1 MLLRSRLALP
11 LPAAR
16 LQRFRR
22 ATQVQAAARSQQQPL
37 TPPPVGTPLSAKK
50 AVSQGAKTPAKTQR
64 RCAFSSSWTPCLC
77 APGTR
82 CERRVTCACGARAP
96 AKRRGGLPPSNRP
109 RTRQRSPPPWRGL
122 LAPSCTVA
130 AHAAPPAPP
139 RSSVER
145 ARFDAAAQEA
155 LPLHPD
161 PFQRAQYHEV
171 RVEALLVG
179 CALVASLWVSLLRK
193 RGSLFPEGE
202 EGYLARV
209 RKAHTASLPKP
220 RGGKGL
226 DFGWPGKALAAAAL
240 AAADAFRPA
249 PPQRAPPPLN
259 LASSPSLADQSLA
272 ALVAEAQALQA
283 TMNAEVAR
291 LAALEAA
298 RVQAVEEA
306 SAATASAERAR
317 EAVNAAAAGSA
328 RAERETQD
336 ASYPVKAALA
346 YAPFLPEL
354 AAQAVGAA
362 SETVRRLAREAR
374 QRIEDVA
381 LDAPL
386 AAAAEEPVLPPPAPP
401 PSSASPELAHM
412 LLQAEVLQARMDAEA
427 RRLKRQDAAAAEQ
440 RRADVRQLAA
450 QLGVS
455 PQRPDKG
462 ASFPVVAAA
471 AVASVAAMKGR
482 KAE

>member
-1 MLLRSRLALP
+1 M
-11 LPAAR
+11 
-16 LQRFRR
+16 
-22 ATQVQAAARSQQQPL
+22 
-37 TPPPVGTPLSAKK
+37 
-50 AVSQGAKTPAKTQR
+50 
-64 RCAFSSSWTPCLC
+64 
-77 APGTR
+77 
-82 CERRVTCACGARAP
+82 
-96 AKRRGGLPPSNRP
+96 
-109 RTRQRSPPPWRGL
+109 
-122 LAPSCTVA
+122 
-130 AHAAPPAPP
+130 
-139 RSSVER
+139 ER

-249 PPQRAPPPLN
+249 PPQRAAPPLN
-259 LASSPSLADQSLA
+259 VASSPSLADQSLA
-272 ALVAEAQALQA
+272 ALVAEAQVLQA

-386 AAAAEEPVLPPPAPP
+386 AAAAEEPVLPPPPPP